1 MMPFL
6 YEVTIMILYIIRH
19 GEPDYS
25 TGALTEKG
33 WLQAE
38 AVGKRMAK
46 LGIDKIYASPLL
58 RAQQTAEP
66 ACRLLGIEK
75 TTEEWSHEIGD
86 ERLTSFPDGE
96 MKSISFVQN
105 TYFRQN
111 GNMDLSFTNA
121 YECDGIKQ
129 SEMKKAVDYIE
140 KNGNEFLERLGY
152 KEENGIYRIIRP
164 NNDRVALFC
173 HAAFARAWVAVLL
186 HIPLH
191 IMWAGFDYDYTG
203 VTVIEFANNDNGIT
217 APKCHHY
224 ADHSHLYAEGIES
237 AVNDLS
243 QM

>member
-1 MMPFL
+1 
-6 YEVTIMILYIIRH
+6 MILYIIRH

-173 HAAFARAWVAVLL
+173 HAAFARAWVSVLL